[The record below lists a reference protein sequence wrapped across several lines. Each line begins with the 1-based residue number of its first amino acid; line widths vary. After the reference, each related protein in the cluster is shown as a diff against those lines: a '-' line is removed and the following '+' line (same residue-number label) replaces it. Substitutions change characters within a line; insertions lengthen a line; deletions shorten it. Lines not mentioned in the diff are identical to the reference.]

1 LVVVYR
7 YPGAAMKAI
16 VLYDGGFTL
25 DTTHPMTQTI
35 QGFYEASK
43 IDPRA
48 SLTEIV
54 GNGSAGIHEKL
65 TVNGA
70 LPPGASDT
78 NPFPGAQGAAWDNP
92 GFIVGSLMR
101 GDDSSI
107 STEVSALD
115 ASGDCL
121 SFAAMVFSTT
131 VQDSDNDGLLDVW
144 ESRSGLVDPNGQPLP
159 NLHEMGANPN
169 APDIFVEID
178 YMSTATGWTTAGA
191 SAPPH
196 SHLPS

>member
-1 LVVVYR
+1 
-7 YPGAAMKAI
+7 
-16 VLYDGGFTL
+16 
-25 DTTHPMTQTI
+25 MTQTI

-54 GNGSAGIHEKL
+54 GNGSAGTHEKL

-92 GFIVGSLMR
+92 AFNVGSLMR

-131 VQDSDNDGLLDVW
+131 VQDSDNDGLLDIW

-159 NLHEMGANPN
+159 NLNEMGANPHV
-169 APDIFVEID
+169 PDIFVEID
-178 YMSTATGWTTAGA
+178 YMSTATGWTTGSIRAGA
-191 SAPPH
+191 LPLAPTIGSGSGVPGVRRAWH
-196 SHLPS
+196 SRPF